1 MNLKSGTIEELKK
14 IMNKDY
20 HTKLTNDEAGEL
32 GLSLLR
38 LTRLGII
45 NTVQKINTKAE
56 NHQIQEIL
64 EPNKRNGAKSDKV
77 GSVAPI

>member
-1 MNLKSGTIEELKK
+1 MNLKGRTIEELKK
-14 IMNKDY
+14 IMSKDY
-20 HTKLTNDEAGEL
+20 HIKLTNDEAGEL

-45 NTVQKINTKAE
+45 NTAQKINTKAE

-64 EPNKRNGAKSDKV
+64 EPNKTNGAKSEKV
-77 GSVAPI
+77 PSVAPI